1 MFVNISPVLWCA
13 SESLCSLKFAKRCSD
28 VALGA
33 ATKKEDSALV
43 ASLRRENAELKRRIG
58 GGGSRSGTPMKLAAA
73 DGDGGDEGSRASP

>member
-1 MFVNISPVLWCA
+1 MFVNISPVSWCA

-43 ASLRRENAELKRRIG
+43 AKLRRENAELRRKVG
-58 GGGSRSGTPMKLAAA
+58 SSGGGSRSGTPVK
-73 DGDGGDEGSRASP
+73 GVDGGAAGEEET